1 MVLTGRTIFDIK
13 LWNETVAYY
22 VEATLLHFK
31 INRQIKVRLQLDIIY
46 QSLLSCEYVSPSSLK
61 KNLFLTN
68 ISNSNYFI

>member
-31 INRQIKVRLQLDIIY
+31 INHQIKVRLQLDIIY